1 MIKKYVNF
9 ILFLMYCSLNYFFY
23 VKKDSFS
30 LLSVIDD
37 KNKLF
42 FILIIFTNILL
53 ITFYL
58 LFVQIKKRK
67 ILTNRIKKYNSHLR
81 KYKNNYKNRLNKLR
95 IESSVENKISFEQ
108 SKQRALNNLI
118 SNIAHHWR
126 QPLSVITLLAT
137 SIQFYEEKNI
147 NLKNIIK
154 DCELINKNAQYLS
167 NIIDYFR
174 ELERSK
180 IYRKKELFRLD
191 IVLNKFLVNSA
202 FSGIEI
208 KINML
213 DNYFLYSYKDEL
225 FKVLFNIINN
235 SKEKLNKRPLKDK
248 KIFILVT
255 LKKKELIIKIKDN
268 AGGIDENIFDNI
280 FEPYVTTKF
289 KAKNVGLGLYLTY
302 MIITQRL
309 DGTID
314 VKNINFTDE
323 QTNQQYKGALFTIK
337 LPSTTVL

>member
-213 DNYFLYSYKDEL
+213 DNYFYIVIKMN
-225 FKVLFNIINN
+225 F
-235 SKEKLNKRPLKDK
+235 LK
-248 KIFILVT
+248 
-255 LKKKELIIKIKDN
+255 
-268 AGGIDENIFDNI
+268 
-280 FEPYVTTKF
+280 Y
-289 KAKNVGLGLYLTY
+289 YLT
-302 MIITQRL
+302 
-309 DGTID
+309 
-314 VKNINFTDE
+314 
-323 QTNQQYKGALFTIK
+323 
-337 LPSTTVL
+337 